1 MQIHNINASVYIINI
16 GGINLSNIFISA
28 GEVAQ
33 ELGISK
39 PQAYKIIK
47 GWNEDLKAKGF
58 LVISGKVN
66 RRYYQEKLYGG
77 GKGSD
82 GIASV

>member
-1 MQIHNINASVYIINI
+1 MN
-16 GGINLSNIFISA
+16 NIFISA
-28 GEVAQ
+28 SEVAQ

-47 GWNEDLKAKGF
+47 GWNEDLEAKGF
-58 LVISGKVN
+58 LVIAGKVN

-77 GKGSD
+77 RKGSD
-82 GIASV
+82 SIASL